1 MRTNGLELVA
11 TEVEPD
17 WATYSGSTDATPTL
31 WNRMASDDLKI
42 FAASKDE
49 MRRAG
54 ANGADPDVRYHY
66 RYQAAFIAMD
76 AAKLLPNNDELTA
89 KILYT
94 AGCWLKDREPKVADI
109 FYKALVRRCGKTALG
124 HAADVKRWFPPLD
137 EEGRP
142 ILKRRPPPV
151 ANESL
156 DGTIPPPV
164 PPPVLLPDETTP
176 P

>member
-17 WATYSGSTDATPTL
+17 WAALDGSTEERPML
-31 WNRMASDDLKI
+31 WNRMASDELKI

-49 MRRAG
+49 IRRAG

-109 FYKALVRRCGKTALG
+109 FYKTLVRRCGKTELG
-124 HAADVKRWFPPLD
+124 RAADVKRWFPPLD
-137 EEGRP
+137 EEGHP
-142 ILKRRPPPV
+142 ILKRRRPPLVDELP
-151 ANESL
+151 
-156 DGTIPPPV
+156 DGTFPPPV
-164 PPPVLLPDETTP
+164 PLPVLLPDETTP